1 MADART
7 RRKLALLV
15 GINHYPLFPRRQLRG
30 CLNDV
35 ALMAETLR
43 SVFGFPQEQMTFL
56 RDEKATRK
64 RILEAMNN
72 LLNAARP
79 DDIVVFYYSGH
90 GSRVHDREGDEV
102 DGWDE
107 TIVPSDS
114 GRSPNPFKD
123 ITDDEIYLWLLALTQ
138 KTPYVTLIFDSCHS
152 GDITRDSFGD
162 AVRGI
167 EPEER
172 SLDELPP
179 SPVPEVQL
187 PLLLAGT
194 REVDPSGWRLPKG
207 QRHVLMAGCRHD
219 QFCYEM
225 RQGGLDYGRMTYA
238 LNQEL
243 LNAVAGMTYRD
254 AFERVNLAVSSQTH
268 DQQHPQLEGARDR
281 EFFGMHDI
289 APARFVG
296 VKERHAQTVLLAAGQ
311 AHGLTAGSQWA
322 IYAQTIKTTSE
333 QSQLGVVEVLAP
345 QVVTAQAR
353 IVAETHAGAIVPL
366 TRAVEIAHNYGDMR
380 LKVCLSKEA
389 SQLKPLL
396 GASPA
401 LRLVEARDD
410 AQVQISLVQPRTQVQ
425 AFDPVPQLGAL
436 SEAIWA
442 VVDRTGQ
449 LVMLVQRQR
458 EGQAASLLLENLE
471 KRARYDNILHL
482 RNRSGQDVLHG
493 KLVMQLLQRD
503 ADGTWREATV
513 NPVSNAITYRD
524 GDMIAVRVTND
535 HALPVYCCL
544 LDMGLAG
551 TISLLYPEPGSNK
564 ALSSGHTLQVGVRS
578 GDEIQLYIPIVE
590 HTGASLP
597 LKEEETFKLMATT
610 YETDFSLFAQDS
622 YRGER
627 ESVANDPFSQLLEMA
642 WSGSRDTRRPAKQP
656 LDTWTTMEKSFRL
669 LPAQ

>member
-7 RRKLALLV
+7 QRKLALLV
-15 GINHYPLFPRRQLRG
+15 GINRYPFFPRRQLQG

-79 DDIVVFYYSGH
+79 DDIVVFYYAGH

-162 AVRGI
+162 AARGI

-179 SPVPEVQL
+179 SPVPAAQL

-194 REVDPSGWRLPKG
+194 REVGPSGWLPRG
-207 QRHVLMAGCRHD
+207 QRHVLIAGCRHN
-219 QFCYEM
+219 QFTYET

-243 LNAVAGMTYRD
+243 LNAVAGTTYRD
-254 AFERVNLAVSSQTH
+254 VFERVSLAVSSQSH

-281 EFFGMHDI
+281 ELFGVHDI
-289 APARFVG
+289 APAHFVG
-296 VKERHAQTVLLAAGQ
+296 VKKRNAQIVLLAAGQ

-333 QSQLGVVEVLAP
+333 QSRLGVVEVLAP
-345 QVVTAQAR
+345 QAVTAEAR
-353 IVAETHAGAIVPL
+353 IVAETRAGAIVPL
-366 TRAVEIAHNYGDMR
+366 TRAVEIAHNYGDMW
-380 LKVCLSKEA
+380 LKVYLSKEA
-389 SQLKPLL
+389 SQLKQLL
-396 GASPA
+396 SASPA

-410 AQVQISLVQPRTQVQ
+410 AEVQISLVQPRTQVQ
-425 AFDPVPQLGAL
+425 AFDPVPQLGAI

-449 LVMLVQRQR
+449 LVMPVQRQR
-458 EGQAASLLLENLE
+458 ERQAVSLLLENLE
-471 KRARYDNILHL
+471 KRVRYDTILNL
-482 RNRSGQDVLHG
+482 RNRGGQDVLHG
-493 KLVMQLLQRD
+493 KLVMQLLQRNV
-503 ADGTWREATV
+503 DGTWRDATV
-513 NPVSNAITYRD
+513 DPVSNSITYQD
-524 GDMIAVRVTND
+524 GDMIAIRVTNY

-564 ALSSGHTLQVGVRS
+564 ALSSGHTLQVGVRV
-578 GDEIQLYIPIVE
+578 GDEIQLYIPTVE
-590 HTGASLP
+590 HTVASLP
-597 LKEEETFKLMATT
+597 LKEEETFKLIAIT
-610 YETDFSLFAQDS
+610 YEADFSLFAQDS

-627 ESVANDPFSQLLEMA
+627 ERVANDPFSQLLEMA
-642 WSGSRDTRRPAKQP
+642 WNGSRDTRRPAMQP
-656 LDTWTTMEKSFRL
+656 MDTWTTVEKSFRL